1 MIDAKFM
8 KTRYQLILLGRNEFQ
23 DDILKSISSNINDLG
38 LESLEVLSL
47 IDENSFASEY
57 KASNP
62 SVCIFFGGGKVSD
75 HCLTILDKLL
85 NDAAFIL
92 PAVSD
97 LNIFSQLVPTQLKGI
112 NGLKLK
118 DDSNI
123 PTLVSSVL
131 EGFSLLR
138 KSRRLFISYRRTE
151 SRSIAIQLYEH
162 LDSCGFDVFL
172 DTHSMRPGDDF
183 QEELWQRL
191 VDTDVV
197 VLLDTPGFMDSKWT
211 AQELA
216 KASAMSIGILQLVW
230 PDHVQKSDASLCF
243 PIFLTEESFNSYQ
256 TGSDSNQL
264 TEEQLRSIAS
274 QVESLRARC
283 LAARQDNLIQEFTA
297 TAKNLNIAAHLQ
309 PEKFLTLFNKLGTE
323 FVVIPS
329 IGVPQAF
336 TYNQKHQLI
345 KTLRES
351 ASSKVFLLF
360 DNRNIREN
368 WISHLDWLDGYL
380 PVKSIK
386 SVEIEKWMKTQN
398 L

>member
-1 MIDAKFM
+1 M
-8 KTRYQLILLGRNEFQ
+8 KTKYQLLFLGKSEFQ
-23 DDILKSISSNINDLG
+23 EQIIHLITSSVKDLG
-38 LESLEVLSL
+38 LDSSEVLSI
-47 IDENSFASEY
+47 IDELHFASEY
-57 KASNP
+57 KANNP
-62 SVCIFFGGGKVSD
+62 TVCIFFGGEKVSD
-75 HCLTILDKLL
+75 YCITIVDKLL
-85 NDAAFIL
+85 IDAVFIL
-92 PAVSD
+92 PAVDD
-97 LNIFSQLVPTQLKGI
+97 LTIFSQLVPTQLKGI
-112 NGLKLK
+112 NGLNLK
-118 DDSNI
+118 DESNI
-123 PTLVSSVL
+123 PALISSVL

-138 KSRRLFISYRRTE
+138 KSRRLFISYRRME

-172 DTHSMRPGDDF
+172 DTHSIRPGDDF

-197 VLLDTPGFMDSKWT
+197 VLLDTPGFMESKWT

-230 PDHVQKSDASLCF
+230 PDHAQKSDASLCF
-243 PIFLTEESFNSYQ
+243 PIFLTKNSFDYYE
-256 TGSDSNQL
+256 TGSEANKLS
-264 TEEQLRSIAS
+264 EEKIKSIAS

-297 TAKNLNIAAHLQ
+297 AARNLNIEAYLQ
-309 PEKFLTLFNKLGTE
+309 PEKFLTLSDKLGTE

-351 ASSKVFLLF
+351 AASKVFLLF

-380 PVKSIK
+380 PVKTIK